1 MYNLLPATKLAMQ
14 NRKCRLKFTG
24 IISYVRS
31 SYSIEIRLIK
41 IISSS
46 PNSLY
51 QRKQMVP
58 QRAMNLYRK
67 PFSHCVSDN
76 RSSLPLPNFFL
87 PFPSLTSNVIE

>member
-1 MYNLLPATKLAMQ
+1 MYNLFLQ
-14 NRKCRLKFTG
+14 YRKCRLKFTV
-24 IISYVRS
+24 IV

-51 QRKQMVP
+51 QRKQTVP

-67 PFSHCVSDN
+67 PFPHWVSEN
-76 RSSLPLPNFFL
+76 RSSLPLLNFFL
-87 PFPSLTSNVIE
+87 PFPSLTSDVIE